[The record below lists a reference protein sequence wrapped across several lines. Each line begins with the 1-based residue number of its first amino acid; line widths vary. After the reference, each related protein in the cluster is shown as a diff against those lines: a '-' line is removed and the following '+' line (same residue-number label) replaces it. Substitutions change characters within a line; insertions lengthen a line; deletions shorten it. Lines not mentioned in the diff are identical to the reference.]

1 MISIGS
7 LDGII
12 WLGVKKMLNELYPRS
27 YQQVMRLG
35 MKVLKIPK
43 PALLEGENSLLQLP
57 QLIVSKGIKRV
68 LIVTD
73 KGITSIGL
81 MNSLLEQLTEANI
94 AYVIFD
100 ETVPNP
106 TIQNIEDGKALY
118 MANRCE
124 GIIAFGGGSPI
135 DCAKGIAARIVR
147 PDKTIPQ
154 MKGMFKVLKEMPPF
168 FAVPTTAG
176 TGSEATVAA
185 VISNPETHEKYPIM
199 DYYLVP
205 HYAILDPNLT
215 VNLPK
220 HITSTTGM
228 DALTHAVEAYI
239 GRSNTNETREFSR
252 EAIQLIYD
260 NLLVAYKEPHNL
272 EARANM
278 QRAAYLAGMAFT
290 RAYVGYVHAI
300 AHTLGGFYNVPHGLA
315 NAVIMPYVFEYYGES
330 AHKPLAELADLVG
343 LATGKSEKEQA
354 EAFIEW
360 IKEMNRQM
368 DIPTKIEGIQTKDI
382 PTMAKRALAEAN
394 PLYPVPKMMNINEMA
409 YMYLAIRA

>member
-1 MISIGS
+1 M
-7 LDGII
+7 
-12 WLGVKKMLNELYPRS
+12 WLEVKGMLNKLYSRS
-27 YQQVMRLG
+27 YQQVLRLG
-35 MKVLKIPK
+35 MKVLKIRK
-43 PALLEGENSLLQLP
+43 PVLLEGENSLLQLP
-57 QLIVSKGIKRV
+57 QLIKSNGIKSV

-81 MNSLLEQLTEANI
+81 MESLLEQLSEVNI
-94 AYVIFD
+94 SYVIFD

-106 TIQNIEDGKALY
+106 TIQNIEDAKALY

-135 DCAKGIAARIVR
+135 DCAKGVAARIVR
-147 PDKTIPQ
+147 PEKTIPQ
-154 MKGMFKVLKEMPPF
+154 MKGMFKIFKEMPPF

-185 VISNPETHEKYPIM
+185 VISNPDTHEKYPIM
-199 DYYLVP
+199 DYCLVP
-205 HYAILDPNLT
+205 HYAILDPVIT
-215 VNLPK
+215 INLPK

-239 GRSNTNETREFSR
+239 GRSNTPETREFSR
-252 EAIQLIYD
+252 EAVQLIYD
-260 NLLVAYKEPHNL
+260 NLLVAYNEPHNI

-290 RAYVGYVHAI
+290 RAYVGNVHAI

-315 NAVIMPYVFEYYGES
+315 NAVIMPYVLEYYGE
-330 AHKPLAELADLVG
+330 AVYKPLAELADLVG

-368 DIPTKIEGIQTKDI
+368 DIPKKIKGIQTKDI
-382 PTMAKRALAEAN
+382 PMMAKRAIAEAN
-394 PLYPVPKMMNINEMA
+394 PLYPVPKIMNLKDMA
-409 YMYLAIRA
+409 YMYMAIRE

>member
-1 MISIGS
+1 MWLEVKGMIN
-7 LDGII
+7 
-12 WLGVKKMLNELYPRS
+12 KLYSRS
-27 YQQVMRLG
+27 YQQVLRLG
-35 MKVLKIPK
+35 MKVIKIRK
-43 PALLEGENSLLQLP
+43 PMLLEGENSLLQLP
-57 QLIVSKGIKRV
+57 QLIKSKGIKSV

-81 MNSLLEQLTEANI
+81 MRGLLELLNEANI
-94 AYVIFD
+94 SYVIFD

-106 TIQNIEDGKALY
+106 TIKNIEDAKDLY
-118 MANRCE
+118 IANRCE

-135 DCAKGIAARIVR
+135 DCAKGVAARIVR
-147 PDKTIPQ
+147 PDKSIPQ

-176 TGSEATVAA
+176 TGSEAKVAE

-199 DYYLVP
+199 DFILVP
-205 HYAILDPNLT
+205 PYAVLDPILT
-215 VNLPK
+215 INLPK

-252 EAIQLIYD
+252 EAVQLIYD
-260 NLLVAYKEPHNL
+260 NLLVAYNEPHNI

-278 QRAAYLAGMAFT
+278 QHAAYLAGMAFT
-290 RAYVGYVHAI
+290 RAYVGNVHAI

-315 NAVIMPYVFEYYGES
+315 NAVIMPYVLEYYGE
-330 AHKPLAELADLVG
+330 AVYKPLAELADLVG

-368 DIPTKIEGIQTKDI
+368 DIPKKIKGILTKDI

-394 PLYPVPKMMNINEMA
+394 PLYPVPKIMNLKDMA
-409 YMYLAIRA
+409 YMYMAIRE

>member
-1 MISIGS
+1 
-7 LDGII
+7 
-12 WLGVKKMLNELYPRS
+12 MLNILYSRT
-27 YQQVMRLG
+27 YQQVLRLG
-35 MKVLKIPK
+35 MKAIKIRK
-43 PALLEGENSLLQLP
+43 PVLLEGENSLLQLP
-57 QLIVSKGIKRV
+57 ELIQSKGIQRV

-73 KGITSIGL
+73 KGITNLGL
-81 MNSLLEQLTEANI
+81 MNGLLARLTDTNI
-94 AYVIFD
+94 SYVIFD

-106 TIQNIEDGKALY
+106 TIQNIEDAKDLY
-118 MANRCE
+118 ITNRCE

-135 DCAKGIAARIVR
+135 DCAKGIAARVVCSH
-147 PDKTIPQ
+147 KTIPQ
-154 MKGMFKVLKEMPPF
+154 MKGMFKILKEMPPF

-185 VISNPETHEKYPIM
+185 VISNPDTHEKYPIM
-199 DYYLVP
+199 DFYLVP
-205 HYAILDPNLT
+205 HYAVLDPLLT
-215 VNLPK
+215 IDLPK

-252 EAIQLIYD
+252 EAVQLIYD
-260 NLLVAYKEPHNL
+260 NLLVAYNEPYNL

-315 NAVIMPYVFEYYGES
+315 NAVIMPYILDYYGEA

-354 EAFIEW
+354 EEFIEW
-360 IKEMNRQM
+360 IKDLNRQM
-368 DIPTKIEGIQTKDI
+368 EIPSKIEGIKTKDI
-382 PTMAKRALAEAN
+382 PTMAKRAIAEAN
-394 PLYPVPKMMNINEMA
+394 PLYPVPKIMNINEMA
-409 YMYLAIRA
+409 YMYMAIRA